1 MDTGVIFMSKMFSSD
16 NPITGYFIKAIITS
30 IVTTVAFCLG
40 FSLLILKFDLNDLY
54 YDIFSCITI
63 CLSALVTSYIS
74 VSKFKNNLFVM
85 SVLSN
90 ILLLIATIINLIVN
104 KKIILSVIEVAIII
118 LSSFISAQLVLR
130 KNRGYSI

>member
-1 MDTGVIFMSKMFSSD
+1 MDTGVIFMSKMFSND

-30 IVTTVAFCLG
+30 IVTTVVFCLG

-63 CLSALVTSYIS
+63 CLSALFTSYIS

-90 ILLLIATIINLIVN
+90 ILLLITTIINLIVN

-130 KNRGYSI
+130 KKRGYSI